1 MSTKHRPA
9 GGSSK
14 QELVLTRTF
23 DAPRELVFKVW
34 TDPKHVAQWWG
45 PAGFTNPV
53 CELEARSGGAI
64 RIHMRAPDGTVYPM
78 TGVYQEFVAP
88 ERLVFTSSA
97 LDGAGQ
103 PMFEILTTVTFAE
116 QAGKTTQVL
125 RARVTKKTDGADVYL
140 DGMEAG
146 WTQSLERLAGYL
158 AAKSGP
164 LVIERTVDAS
174 AARVWQ
180 ALTTKED
187 FDRWYFKIKE
197 FRPEVG
203 FEFQFYGENEGV
215 KYDHR
220 CKITEVV
227 PGKKLAYSWRYEG
240 HEGDSLVT
248 FELFAE
254 GGKTRLRLTHAG
266 LETFPRTPAFARG
279 NFVEGWTEL
288 IGTSLKQFVETSN
301 GK

>member
-1 MSTKHRPA
+1 MSTKHRPE
-9 GGSSK
+9 GESSK
-14 QELVLTRTF
+14 PELVLTRTF
-23 DAPRELVFKVW
+23 AAPRELVFKVW
-34 TDPKHVAQWWG
+34 TDPKHLAQWWG

-53 CELEARSGGAI
+53 CELDARSGGAI

-78 TGVYQEFVAP
+78 TGVYQELVAP
-88 ERLVFTSSA
+88 ERIVFSSSA
-97 LDGAGQ
+97 LDGAGR
-103 PMFEILTTVTFAE
+103 PLFEVLTTVTFTE
-116 QAGKTTQVL
+116 QDGKTTQVL
-125 RARVTKKTDGADVYL
+125 RARVTKKTDGADMYL

-158 AAKSGP
+158 ATKSGP
-164 LVIERTVDAS
+164 LVIERTFDAP

-248 FELFAE
+248 FELFSK

-266 LETFPRTPAFARG
+266 LETFPQTPAFARG

-288 IGTSLKQFVETSN
+288 IGANLKQFVETSN

>member
-1 MSTKHRPA
+1 MSTKHRPD

-23 DAPRELVFKVW
+23 DAPRELVFKAW

-45 PAGFTNPV
+45 PSGFTNPV
-53 CELEARSGGAI
+53 CELDARSGGAI

-78 TGVYQEFVAP
+78 TGVYQELVAP

-97 LDGAGQ
+97 LDVAGQ
-103 PMFEILTTVTFAE
+103 PLFEVLTTVTFAE
-116 QAGKTTQVL
+116 EGGKTTQTL
-125 RARVTKKTDGADVYL
+125 RARVTKKTEGADTYL

-146 WTQSLERLAGYL
+146 WTQSLERLASHL
-158 AAKSGP
+158 SAESGP
-164 LVIERTVDAS
+164 LVIERTFDAPV
-174 AARVWQ
+174 ARVWQ

-203 FEFQFYGENEGV
+203 FEFRFYGENEGV
-215 KYDHR
+215 KYEHR
-220 CKITEVV
+220 CKVTEVV

-248 FELFAE
+248 FELFDEA
-254 GGKTRLRLTHAG
+254 GKTRLRLTHAG

-279 NFVEGWTEL
+279 NFVGGWTEL
-288 IGTSLKQFVETSN
+288 IGTNLKQFVESSN
-301 GK
+301 EK